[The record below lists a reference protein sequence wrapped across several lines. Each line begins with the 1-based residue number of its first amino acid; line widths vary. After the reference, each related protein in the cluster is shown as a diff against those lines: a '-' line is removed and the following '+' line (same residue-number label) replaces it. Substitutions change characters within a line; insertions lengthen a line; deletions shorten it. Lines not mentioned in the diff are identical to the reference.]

1 MDTTANQIKILLIYR
16 INVGGLS
23 RVKSSEYMQSI
34 INSFKSQILLPEHVK
49 LIAIPD
55 NNDTSFEVIDLSM
68 NSDSV
73 NIEEIENILEGGEKE
88 ELINVRISKI
98 EKNIFLQKCKKYG
111 FKHLSEYLRF
121 VGLNSNIDV
130 K

>member
-1 MDTTANQIKILLIYR
+1 MENIKNETKILLIYR
-16 INVGGLS
+16 VYVDKEMNVS
-23 RVKSSEYMQSI
+23 THMQYMLKEF
-34 INSFKSQILLPEHVK
+34 NSHVVLPEHVK
-49 LIAIPD
+49 LVMLPD
-55 NNDTSFEVIDLSM
+55 FKETSFEVIDLSV
-68 NSDSV
+68 NSDV
-73 NIEEIENILEGGEKE
+73 INIEELEQLVGKEKE

-98 EKNIFLQKCKKYG
+98 EKSILLQKCKKYG